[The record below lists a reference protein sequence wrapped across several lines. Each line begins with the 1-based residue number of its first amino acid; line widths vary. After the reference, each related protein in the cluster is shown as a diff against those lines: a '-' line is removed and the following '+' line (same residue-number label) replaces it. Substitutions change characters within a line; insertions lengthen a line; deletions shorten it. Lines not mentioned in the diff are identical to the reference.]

1 MSEDILEKQLFD
13 IIKNK
18 ELSEEIKLAKLD
30 MLIKLGA
37 NVNVVN
43 KNNTP
48 LMMACVFGH
57 EKIARW
63 LIDNGAN
70 IHQKDDVGRDAL
82 IIASWIGHNEKI
94 LELLIDNG
102 ADVNQKDNEGETAL
116 IRASSSGNIEHVKV
130 LLNKGADINVV
141 NDKKVGALYYAF
153 LGKNK
158 DIFNYLIE
166 KGIDTSRDDA
176 ENILYSIM
184 LGDDNKDLAIKL
196 IEKGVGCKDS
206 ACLILASEK
215 GFTDIVKLF
224 LEKDVD
230 VNAKNSFGKTPL
242 MEAACN
248 EHREIVELLI
258 ANGADIEATTRI
270 GVNVL
275 TTASVKREMKEMIMS
290 AIEKRDAIKV
300 EERKK
305 DVGFWA
311 NLRKGMGL
319 GD

>member
-116 IRASSSGNIEHVKV
+116 IKASSSGNI
-130 LLNKGADINVV
+130 
-141 NDKKVGALYYAF
+141 
-153 LGKNK
+153 
-158 DIFNYLIE
+158 
-166 KGIDTSRDDA
+166 
-176 ENILYSIM
+176 
-184 LGDDNKDLAIKL
+184 
-196 IEKGVGCKDS
+196 
-206 ACLILASEK
+206 
-215 GFTDIVKLF
+215 
-224 LEKDVD
+224 
-230 VNAKNSFGKTPL
+230 
-242 MEAACN
+242 
-248 EHREIVELLI
+248 
-258 ANGADIEATTRI
+258 
-270 GVNVL
+270 
-275 TTASVKREMKEMIMS
+275 
-290 AIEKRDAIKV
+290 
-300 EERKK
+300 
-305 DVGFWA
+305 
-311 NLRKGMGL
+311 
-319 GD
+319 